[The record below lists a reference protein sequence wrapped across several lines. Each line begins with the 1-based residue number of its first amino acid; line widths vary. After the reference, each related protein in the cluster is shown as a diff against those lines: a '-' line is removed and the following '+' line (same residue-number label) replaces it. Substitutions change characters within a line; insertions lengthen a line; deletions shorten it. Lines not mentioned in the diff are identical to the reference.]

1 MNIKIGNLTITN
13 FCCKN
18 VDHIMFIRKLEEDD
32 LIYDFV
38 STSVGEDLMN
48 TSDSDN
54 IELGNC
60 YIVSDDEIPV
70 GIVYFMEIKN
80 NNSFIEL
87 RGAIHP
93 EYRRLGYLGYH
104 DPDRTGYGEMILKE
118 CSDYLFS
125 LPSIDGVELHIRKDN
140 IASIGCAIKS
150 DYICEGENND
160 EYYYVYRKYKR
171 DRKL

>member
-13 FCCKN
+13 FCFN
-18 VDHIMFIRKLEEDD
+18 NIDHIMFKKVLDDDD

-38 STSVGEDLMN
+38 STTVGEDLIN
-48 TSDSDN
+48 TTDSDN
-54 IELGNC
+54 IILDNA
-60 YIVSDDEIPV
+60 YIVCDGEIPV
-70 GIVYFMEIKN
+70 GVVYFMEIKD

-104 DPDRTGYGEMILKE
+104 DSDRTGYGEMILKE
-118 CSDYLFS
+118 CSDYLFHF
-125 LPSIDGVELHIRKDN
+125 PGIDGVELHIRKDN

-150 DYICEGENND
+150 GYIYEGENNN
-160 EYYYVYRKYKR
+160 EYYYVYRKYK
-171 DRKL
+171 KV